1 LPTLLLPIKA
11 NSGRLPAGILAT
23 SGHEPINRACRVE
36 PDIAQSSDSRFN
48 YLQAC
53 RYLYLRLILRTVKPN
68 PQAEASKKQQ
78 VEHMFD
84 AISGR
89 YDLLNRLLSFGI
101 DIRWRKKVRR
111 AIAESG
117 AEQVLDV
124 ATGTADMAIEMADIS
139 GVRQITGVDISAG
152 MLSFGREKIHRKKLD
167 NKISLQQADSEQ
179 LPFPDGTFDA
189 CTVCFGVRNFENLQR
204 GIAEMARVLK
214 PGGVL
219 LVLEFSRPRN
229 PVFKALY
236 WFYFG
241 KILPALG
248 RLISGSNNAYRYLP
262 ESVKVFPDGSDFTRI
277 MEEAGIRNARA
288 RSLTFGICT
297 LYSGTR

>member
-1 LPTLLLPIKA
+1 MNA
-11 NSGRLPAGILAT
+11 NSGSTPAGIMPT
-23 SGHEPINRACRVE
+23 SGQDPIKRACRVV
-36 PDIAQSSDSRFN
+36 PDMLQSSDSRFN
-48 YLQAC
+48 YLQAQA
-53 RYLYLRLILRTVKPN
+53 YLYLRLILRTVKPN
-68 PQAEASKKQQ
+68 PQAEASKKVQ

-101 DIRWRKKVRR
+101 DIRWRKKVKK
-111 AIAESG
+111 AIADAG

-124 ATGTADMAIEMADIS
+124 ATGTADMAIELAS
-139 GVRQITGVDISAG
+139 LAKVKHITGVDISAG
-152 MLSFGREKIHRKKLD
+152 MLSFGQQKIQRRELSQKIT
-167 NKISLQQADSEQ
+167 LQQADSEQ
-179 LPFPDGTFDA
+179 LPFPNASFDA
-189 CTVCFGVRNFENLQR
+189 CTVCFGVRNFEHLSK

-214 PGGVL
+214 PGGTL

-229 PVFKALY
+229 PVIKALY

-277 MEEAGIRNARA
+277 MNEAGIRNAHARA
-288 RSLTFGICT
+288 LTFGICT

>member
-1 LPTLLLPIKA
+1 VQGCSGHATKFRQRQELFTDA
-11 NSGRLPAGILAT
+11 GRLIFA
-23 SGHEPINRACRVE
+23 
-36 PDIAQSSDSRFN
+36 
-48 YLQAC
+48 
-53 RYLYLRLILRTVKPN
+53 LILRTVKPN
-68 PQAEASKKQQ
+68 PQADASKKEQ

-101 DIRWRKKVRR
+101 DISWRKKVKK
-111 AIAESG
+111 AIAEAS

-124 ATGTADMAIEMADIS
+124 ATGTADMAIELS
-139 GVRQITGVDISAG
+139 SLPKVKHITGVDISAG
-152 MLSFGREKIHRKKLD
+152 MLSFGQQKIDRRLLSEKITLK
-167 NKISLQQADSEQ
+167 QADSEQ
-179 LPFPDGTFDA
+179 LPFPDAHFDA
-189 CTVCFGVRNFENLQR
+189 CTVCFGVRNFEHLSR

-214 PGGVL
+214 PGGIL

-241 KILPALG
+241 KILPGLG

-262 ESVKVFPDGSDFTRI
+262 ESVKVFPDGNDFTKI
-277 MEEAGIRNARA
+277 MEEAGIRNAKA
-288 RSLTFGICT
+288 RPLTFGICT